1 MPAEGFLFL
10 VSQPSKRFNTTRTWP
25 GDLFGLLTGALGGLE
40 LLQFFGPDEV
50 VEELPKQVQPHGES
64 QANHKENDALG
75 QVQHVQH
82 RIHPD
87 AAKVTDHVQPPQ
99 IAGHKDAE
107 PGEAGLARRILP
119 EAGANLQDH
128 KDHNVRVHHM
138 VQPTVERKRKKLIK
152 FKPHTKKALS
162 PTPGRPRPVPSE
174 TPAPG
179 RWPSASR
186 RSRRRSAPPGT
197 RTRPACSPWAS
208 GWGESC
214 AGPPHWCR

>member
-1 MPAEGFLFL
+1 M
-10 VSQPSKRFNTTRTWP
+10 
-25 GDLFGLLTGALGGLE
+25 
-40 LLQFFGPDEV
+40 LQFFGPDEV
-50 VEELPKQVQPHGES
+50 VEELSKQVQPHGES
-64 QANHKENDALG
+64 QANHEENDALG

-87 AAKVTDHVQPPQ
+87 TAKVTDHVQPPQ

-152 FKPHTKKALS
+152 FKPHTKKKPSRL
-162 PTPGRPRPVPSE
+162 PREDRVQCLRKHQLPVDGHQRPEGHADVQRHRERERGQHVVLELPDEGSLAWGHLIGADKVVYETHREVDGLQDLRRGMDEVSLCNPV
-174 TPAPG
+174 
-179 RWPSASR
+179 
-186 RSRRRSAPPGT
+186 
-197 RTRPACSPWAS
+197 CL
-208 GWGESC
+208 
-214 AGPPHWCR
+214 